1 MLLDI
6 LIIAGY
12 CIVLGGASIP
22 LCFGVNSSPIV
33 VWIGNALGS
42 LISAMVVIYIGNR
55 ITNKKFENKISKHYM
70 GKKVVTVF
78 EEGDDN
84 KKVKKATIFIN
95 KHGLRIFSFITPI
108 FPGVLISTVAVF
120 ILDLDMKIYKRW
132 MFTGIF
138 FASGIY
144 VFGYWLVFVK

>member
-1 MLLDI
+1 MIKDI

-22 LCFGVNSSPIV
+22 ICFEINNSPII
-33 VWIGNALGS
+33 VWVGNGLGS
-42 LISAMVVIYIGNR
+42 LISALFVIYVGNR
-55 ITNKKFENKISKHYM
+55 ITNKKFEKKISKHYM

-78 EEGDDN
+78 EEGGDN
-84 KKVKKATIFIN
+84 KKVKKATIFVN

-138 FASGIY
+138 FASGLY
-144 VFGYWLVFVK
+144 VFGYWLAFVK

>member
-1 MLLDI
+1 MIIDI

-22 LCFGVNSSPIV
+22 ICFEINSSPVV
-33 VWIGNALGS
+33 VWLGNALGS
-42 LISAMVVIYIGNR
+42 LISAAVVIYIGNR
-55 ITNKKFENKISKHYM
+55 ITNKKFEKKISKHYM

-84 KKVKKATIFIN
+84 QKVKKATIFIN
-95 KHGLRIFSFITPI
+95 KHGLRAFSFITPI

-120 ILDLDMKIYKRW
+120 MLDLDLRTYKRW
-132 MFTGIF
+132 MFSGVF
-138 FASGIY
+138 FASGLY
-144 VFGYWLVFVK
+144 VFGYWLAFVN